1 MVAAMI
7 SSSVVEEVISM
18 GCGDLVGD
26 DNRKSRKSA
35 MIIVINQ

>member
-7 SSSVVEEVISM
+7 SSSVVVGVIST
-18 GCGDLVGD
+18 GNGELAGD

-35 MIIVINQ
+35 MIT